1 MNRRR
6 VLGLTV
12 LLAEA
17 LLAATACRGGGTAT
31 PPPTAV
37 AQGTILGEVTGAA
50 EAGAAAPTPVRAT
63 PPGAGPGAEAAPS
76 GPFLLFATSQG
87 GLVVD
92 TLWAVSQD
100 LSDVR
105 ALASDVQ
112 IAAPTDWDLSKAISP
127 TGEYLAFL
135 TTTDP
140 NGYRGLALNMMR
152 LPGGGP
158 KVVTP
163 LTTERT
169 EPVAP
174 LIIDDPN
181 FEVVRA
187 MSEVSSLAWPPDG
200 QRLAFIGAMDGP
212 SADLYV
218 YTLADRSVTRLSDLD
233 VQAIHPTWSPDGR
246 WIVYV
251 GVGSL
256 GTGAGYDVRGVWAA
270 AADGSELKLLYEPQ
284 SGDEVWVAWTG
295 PDTLMLY
302 SWEASCG
309 PNSLRELTVGAGEV
323 QVVWAA
329 NFSDVAADPATGTAL
344 ITVDQYTA
352 GCGIGGDM
360 GTFFVDAAGNWTQ
373 VDPGDS
379 YRPVWSEAAGAFFAL
394 AGDGAVQVSTAG
406 EAIQL
411 TSPIRTVPV
420 VSPDRAYWAWASHLP
435 DESGLYVGPYGET
448 AGMVTLDPVIF
459 PTWSPDSRRL
469 LFFSDQALFA
479 AATPDFS
486 ITPVIEGLQPVS
498 WPPIW
503 VTP

>member
-270 AADGSELKLLYEPQ
+270 AADGSELKLL
-284 SGDEVWVAWTG
+284 
-295 PDTLMLY
+295 
-302 SWEASCG
+302 
-309 PNSLRELTVGAGEV
+309 
-323 QVVWAA
+323 
-329 NFSDVAADPATGTAL
+329 
-344 ITVDQYTA
+344 
-352 GCGIGGDM
+352 
-360 GTFFVDAAGNWTQ
+360 
-373 VDPGDS
+373 
-379 YRPVWSEAAGAFFAL
+379 
-394 AGDGAVQVSTAG
+394 
-406 EAIQL
+406 
-411 TSPIRTVPV
+411 
-420 VSPDRAYWAWASHLP
+420 
-435 DESGLYVGPYGET
+435 
-448 AGMVTLDPVIF
+448 
-459 PTWSPDSRRL
+459 
-469 LFFSDQALFA
+469 
-479 AATPDFS
+479 
-486 ITPVIEGLQPVS
+486 
-498 WPPIW
+498 
-503 VTP
+503 